1 MHFSP
6 KSVLPAFQEKHQAR
20 LTSRLLRRLT
30 ITANNKLRYF
40 NYQNE
45 TGLCMQNLFLI
56 MKSWAP

>member
-20 LTSRLLRRLT
+20 LTSRLLRLT